1 MVAAFVLLCAYRRWA
16 FPVIL
21 VAAAH
26 LGFWAWITAGTWTVG
41 WCSLYILLGLSAV
54 LSWGICVLLQPE
66 SQRPPLPRAA

>member
-16 FPVIL
+16 FPGIL